1 MDGFAGSMIVQELS
15 KTNGGTIKEAFREE
29 LF

>member
-1 MDGFAGSMIVQELS
+1 MDRFTGSMIVQELS
-15 KTNGGTIKEAFREE
+15 KTHGGTIKEAFRKE